1 MLFNF
6 KDELAE
12 RLMRYASIDSQS
24 DEESY
29 STPSSETQ
37 YDMLYLLEKELKELN
52 LADIMLD
59 FSLTSF
65 GNFYEVIK

>member
-24 DEESY
+24 DEESFI
-29 STPSSETQ
+29 TPSSEIQ
-37 YDMLYLLEKELKELN
+37 YDMLNLLEKELKEFN
-52 LADIMLD
+52 LADIKITEYGTLIA
-59 FSLTSF
+59 TVP
-65 GNFYEVIK
+65 GKI

>member
-24 DEESY
+24 DEESFI
-29 STPSSETQ
+29 TPSSEIQ
-37 YDMLYLLEKELKELN
+37 YDMLNLLEKELKEFN
-52 LADIMLD
+52 LADIRTV
-59 FSLTSF
+59 SYTHLTLPT
-65 GNFYEVIK
+65 NHPV